1 LKTTLTSG
9 ARKPLLIFLLFI
21 SLNSFGQSPLSTVGT
36 DFWMG
41 FMTNRGFQN
50 DPQCQLIITSETST
64 TGLVEMPLQSW
75 SQSFTVTP
83 GAATIV
89 IMPHFN
95 NAPQSSAEHLS
106 SGVIESLGVHITAVD
121 SVSVFAVN
129 YGSNQHDI
137 MKVLPVQSLGTE
149 YIVSSFPGEGH
160 SFSPNGDESNDNLHI
175 KHECIFDDFEFRIYN
190 RWGEVI
196 FTAYDPDFIWQG
208 TNGLGE
214 LVQFGTYVW
223 KARYRLADD
232 IERVHV
238 KERTGHINVIR

>member
-1 LKTTLTSG
+1 LKTTLTSW

-36 DFWMG
+36 DDCDCEF
-41 FMTNRGFQN
+41 FIPN
-50 DPQCQLIITSETST
+50 
-64 TGLVEMPLQSW
+64 
-75 SQSFTVTP
+75 
-83 GAATIV
+83 
-89 IMPHFN
+89 
-95 NAPQSSAEHLS
+95 
-106 SGVIESLGVHITAVD
+106 
-121 SVSVFAVN
+121 
-129 YGSNQHDI
+129 
-137 MKVLPVQSLGTE
+137 
-149 YIVSSFPGEGH
+149 

>member
-1 LKTTLTSG
+1 MHNDVDS
-9 ARKPLLIFLLFI
+9 IFWH
-21 SLNSFGQSPLSTVGT
+21 NNHTVGYFYHHKELFSSEDTLEIIAKAYGCGEAT
-36 DFWMG
+36 D
-41 FMTNRGFQN
+41 
-50 DPQCQLIITSETST
+50 
-64 TGLVEMPLQSW
+64 
-75 SQSFTVTP
+75 TVYLFLDDCDCEFFIP
-83 GAATIV
+83 
-89 IMPHFN
+89 N
-95 NAPQSSAEHLS
+95 
-106 SGVIESLGVHITAVD
+106 
-121 SVSVFAVN
+121 
-129 YGSNQHDI
+129 
-137 MKVLPVQSLGTE
+137 
-149 YIVSSFPGEGH
+149 